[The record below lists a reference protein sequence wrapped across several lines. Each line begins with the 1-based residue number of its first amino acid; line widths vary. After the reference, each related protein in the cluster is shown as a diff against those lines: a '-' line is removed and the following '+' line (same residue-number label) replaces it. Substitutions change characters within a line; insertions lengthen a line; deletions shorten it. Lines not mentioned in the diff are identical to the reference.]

1 MATLSL
7 EPYTEVQ
14 QWHMPAAEGRWD
26 IVLGG
31 YMQELAQ
38 RCASEGPCVIG
49 HIKALVLFSDN
60 RYVRLS
66 VIAAHIPAG
75 IDGTVPFGCTDLE
88 LTLNVLVYGLSRGI
102 IERIVRETAEQTARR
117 WKGTVNRKDPS
128 GAGLHLHNENHQNH
142 EEGSMSELLKQ
153 ALSDLKEEDVLKL
166 VRERLVRGDDPLAII
181 ADCREG
187 MSRVGKR
194 YESGEYYVSDL
205 IMAGEVF
212 KQAMAI
218 VGTKFQMDTGSKR
231 EAVVIGT
238 VKGDIHDIGKDIVVS
253 LLQAGNYRVIDLGVD
268 VAPEQFVDAVK
279 ANNAAVVGLSG
290 LLTTSFDA
298 MKATVSALDAAGL
311 RKQVKVMVGGGP
323 VTEQVRSYVGADA
336 LGADAQAAV
345 TLCDQWST
353 TKEVM

>member
-1 MATLSL
+1 MAELNL
-7 EPYTEVQ
+7 EPYAEVQ
-14 QWHMPAAEGRWD
+14 EWHMPEAEGRWD
-26 IVLGG
+26 IMLGG
-31 YMQELAQ
+31 YLQGLGR

-49 HIKALVLFSDN
+49 HIKALALFSGN

-66 VIAAHIPAG
+66 VTATDIQPG
-75 IDGTVPFGCTDLE
+75 IDGTVPSGCTDLE
-88 LTLNVLVYGLSRGI
+88 LTLNVLVYGLSRGV
-102 IERIVRETAEQTARR
+102 IERITRETAEETARV

-128 GAGLHLHNENHQNH
+128 CAGPHLHNANHQNH
-142 EEGSMSELLKQ
+142 EEGNMSELLKQ

-166 VRERLVRGDDPLAII
+166 VRERLVRGEDPLTII

-187 MSRVGKR
+187 MAQVGKR

-218 VGTKFQMDTGSKR
+218 VGTKFQTDTGSKR
-231 EAVVIGT
+231 GAVVIGT

-279 ANNAAVVGLSG
+279 ANNATVVGLSG
-290 LLTTSFDA
+290 LLTISFDA

-323 VTEQVRSYVGADA
+323 VTEQVRAYVGADA

-345 TLCDQWST
+345 TLCDQWSK
-353 TKEVM
+353 TKEVL